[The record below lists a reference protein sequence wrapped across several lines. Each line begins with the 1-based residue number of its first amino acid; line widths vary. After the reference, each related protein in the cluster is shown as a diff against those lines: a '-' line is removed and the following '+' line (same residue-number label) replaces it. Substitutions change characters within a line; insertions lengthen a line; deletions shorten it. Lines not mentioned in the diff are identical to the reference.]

1 MKAVMVEAAVLWL
14 KHHGLRLHFMYCRK
28 EEGLWVTELS
38 PWRATGTLC
47 SSLQV
52 EQPRML

>member
-1 MKAVMVEAAVLWL
+1 MKAVMVQAAVLLL
-14 KHHGLRLHFMYCRK
+14 KHYGLRLHFVYCRK
-28 EEGLWVTELS
+28 EEGLRVTELS
-38 PWRATGTLC
+38 PCRVLC

>member
-1 MKAVMVEAAVLWL
+1 MKAVMVDAAVLLL

-28 EEGLWVTELS
+28 EEGLRVTELS
-38 PWRATGTLC
+38 PCRATGVLC